1 MSAHDR
7 SAQQLA
13 RQLFK
18 LSLVDGTV
26 SPERVT
32 GVLEFVEK
40 NRPANPVVLLR
51 AYRRL
56 VAAEIGRGQ
65 ALVEHAGAVSRT
77 MLDQIAASLTK
88 KYGRPVTTTARA
100 NPALLG
106 GLRVHIGDDVY
117 ESSLANQ
124 LATLASSL

>member
-26 SPERVT
+26 SPERVS

-40 NRPANPVVLLR
+40 TRPANPVILLR

-65 ALVEHAGAVSRT
+65 ALVEHAGAVSKP
-77 MLDQIAASLTK
+77 MLEQIAAALTK
-88 KYGRPVTTTARA
+88 KYSRPVTTVARA

-124 LATLASSL
+124 LSVLAASL

>member
-18 LSLVDGTV
+18 LTVVDGTV

-40 NRPANPVVLLR
+40 TRPANPVMVLR

-56 VAAEIGRGQ
+56 VAAELGRGQ
-65 ALVEHAGAVSRT
+65 AVVEHAGAVT
-77 MLDQIAASLTK
+77 KAMLEQIAAALTQ
-88 KYGRPVTTTARA
+88 KYHRPVTATARA

-124 LATLASSL
+124 LATLAASL